1 MGVQNVYMLSTTIP
15 TQVKGGS
22 MHAVAGNF
30 ETLVADDIDTIYR
43 LCRLPAN
50 AVILGIEI
58 NNDAIAGLTDADIGL
73 YETIEHGGAVKDA
86 DVYMDGTDLNAGSAI
101 GSEVSGLSNIA
112 IDAIGDQV
120 YENAGDTIPTPG
132 AEYDLC
138 MTVNSE
144 ITGAGTIAIRV
155 KFAISS

>member
-1 MGVQNVYMLSTTIP
+1 MGTQNVYMLSTTIP

-30 ETLVADDIDTIYR
+30 ETLVADDINTIYR

-50 AVILGIEI
+50 AVMLSIEI
-58 NNDAIAGLTDADIGL
+58 NNDAIAGLTDVDVGL
-73 YETIEHGGAVKDA
+73 YDTLEQGGAVKDA
-86 DVYMDGTDLNAGSAI
+86 DVFMDGTDINGGSAL

-120 YENAGDTIPTPG
+120 YQHAGDDKPTPNG
-132 AEYDLC
+132 EYDLC
-138 MTVNSE
+138 MTSNAE
-144 ITGAGTIAIRV
+144 ITGAGTIAVRV